1 MAAVSGYGGRVMI
14 DDVIFKA
21 NRWTIDYVLETDDA
35 TGTVGTP
42 DAVFDN
48 AANSL
53 KHRMPIKTV
62 YPKNIDINATVE
74 AFYDTNY
81 GYFGNA
87 GLAEGASNP
96 ARNFYLS
103 PGRTVNL
110 RLFTAKHI
118 VGKETASY
126 DFEHFLILSF
136 NHTVEVRGVAKIT
149 FTGKC
154 NSKDYFFP
162 NL

>member
-1 MAAVSGYGGRVMI
+1 MAAVSGFGGRVKI

-21 NRWTIDYVLETDDA
+21 NRWTLDYVLETDDS

-42 DAVFDN
+42 DVDFDN
-48 AANSL
+48 TFASL
-53 KHRMPIKTV
+53 NHRMPIKTV
-62 YPKNIDINATVE
+62 YPKNIDINVSIE

-87 GLAEGASNP
+87 GLADPLNP
-96 ARNFYLS
+96 KKNFYLS
-103 PGRTVNL
+103 PGRTVKL
-110 RLFTAKHI
+110 ELFTAKHI
-118 VGKETASY
+118 VGKETAAY
-126 DFEHFLILSF
+126 EFKDFLILTF
-136 NHTVEVRGVAKIT
+136 NHVLEVRGVAKIT
-149 FTGKC
+149 FSGKC

>member
-1 MAAVSGYGGRVMI
+1 MAAVSGFGGRVKI
-14 DDVIFKA
+14 DNVIFKA

-42 DAVFDN
+42 DLPFDN
-48 AANSL
+48 ATNSF

-62 YPKNIDINATVE
+62 YPKNIDINVTIE

-81 GYFGNA
+81 GIFGDA
-87 GLAEGASNP
+87 GLAEGALNP
-96 ARNFYLS
+96 KKNFYLS
-103 PGRTVNL
+103 PGRTVKL
-110 RLFTAKHI
+110 ELFTAKHI
-118 VGKETASY
+118 AGKESAAYEFT
-126 DFEHFLILSF
+126 DFLILTF
-136 NHTVEVRGVAKIT
+136 NHVLEVRGVAKIT
-149 FTGKC
+149 FSGKC